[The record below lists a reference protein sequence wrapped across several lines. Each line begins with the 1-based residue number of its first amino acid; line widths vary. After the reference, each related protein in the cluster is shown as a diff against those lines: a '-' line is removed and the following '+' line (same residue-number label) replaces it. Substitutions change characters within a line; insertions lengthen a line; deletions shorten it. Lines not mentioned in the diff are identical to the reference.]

1 MSKPS
6 NFEFLENEYPILYQI
21 GVLAEHNLHQD
32 PATSLWKM
40 RVFGEKMT
48 EILFKEHALEF
59 PTENTFVN
67 RLRELCDERILPS
80 AIKDL
85 FHFVRIRGNK
95 ASHDHSGTFSD
106 ARQALVSGFKLSVW
120 LYETYSNEN
129 ADIRHLAFEEPT
141 HHNNNTQL
149 NLLEQDYKALEEK
162 YAELLKE
169 RATDG
174 ISQEK
179 QKDIE
184 ERSAKSVRK
193 IDWSEQETRELID
206 EQLRNAGWEADTK
219 SLNYKTYKTLPEK
232 GRNLAIAEWPVTQ
245 GWADYA
251 LFVGEELYG
260 IVEAKKYKQDIST
273 DLGQSKRYAAGI
285 SESDGISLLGEWDT
299 YKAPFLFSTNGRPY
313 LEQIKTKSGI
323 WFLDVRRNTNLP
335 KPLQG
340 WYSPEGLIKLRQQ
353 DIDEAN
359 QKLAASPLDFLQ
371 SKAGLGLRDYQIKAI
386 EAVENKIIRNPN
398 DRRAL
403 VAMATGTGKTRM
415 VIGLCYHLIQTNRFN
430 RILFLVDR
438 TILGTQAADAFKD
451 NKIEQLNTF
460 ADIYEIT
467 GLRNAIPGVDARLHF
482 ATVQSMV
489 KRLFYS
495 DENTPAPTVDQY
507 DCIVID
513 EAHRGYLLDR
523 ELEESDLDFR
533 DQMDYV
539 SKYRKVLEYFDA
551 YIIGLTATPAL
562 HTTDIFGK
570 PVYTY
575 SYREAVIDGFLID
588 HDPPKIIRTKLS
600 EEGIRWKAGEKPTAY
615 DDESNT
621 IVELHELEDELQF
634 DVSGFNKQVITESF
648 NRTVVKQLVQEL
660 DPDGEEKTLI
670 FAATDK
676 HADALVNYLREEFQ
690 AIGVSFPERAIQKIT
705 GSIDDPQSMVRQFKN
720 EKYPVIAVTVD
731 LLTTGVDVPSI
742 CHIVFL
748 RRVKS
753 RILYEQMLG
762 RATRRCDEIGKEAF
776 QIYDAVGLYETLED
790 YTQMKPV
797 VVSPTTSFR
806 QLVDELDQI
815 ADEDRA
821 KLQVEQI
828 IAKLQ
833 RKKLQIASGSGLESF
848 MYYTK
853 DKNADELLT
862 LLKEGSLQETVLQ
875 IRELNS
881 LWKFLDETNFSRRPL
896 YFSEHEDRLLGVDT
910 GYGAAKKPED
920 YLTSFTHFIQT
931 KQNEITALKVVLTR
945 PAELDRRSL
954 RELSIALAQ
963 EGYDTRKVK
972 TAWKQARNQ
981 DIGADIISFIRTLAL
996 GSSLQSREER
1006 VRKAVDK
1013 VRAMRPWNKVQ
1024 QKWLDRFEKQL
1035 INETVLQVED
1045 LDNSPFTDA
1054 GGFKQLNKTF
1064 DDRLEEVI
1072 KTINENLYQ
1081 ETA

>member
-6 NFEFLENEYPILYQI
+6 NFKFLENEYPILYQI

-32 PATSLWKM
+32 PATCLWKM

-59 PTENTFVN
+59 PAENTFVN
-67 RLRELCDERILPS
+67 RLRQLSDERILPS
-80 AIKDL
+80 AIRDL
-85 FHFVRIRGNK
+85 FHFVRTRGNK
-95 ASHDHSGTFSD
+95 ASHDHTGTFSD

-120 LYETYSNEN
+120 LYETYSEEN
-129 ADIRHLAFEEPT
+129 ADIRYLAFEEPD
-141 HHNNNTQL
+141 NGSGNMQL
-149 NLLEQDYKALEEK
+149 NQLERDYKALESK
-162 YAELLKE
+162 YAELLRE
-169 RATDG
+169 RTTDG
-174 ISQEK
+174 ISPEK

-184 ERSAKSVRK
+184 ERSAKSARK
-193 IDWSEQETRELID
+193 IEWSEQETRELID
-206 EQLRNAGWEADTK
+206 EQLRSAGWEAD
-219 SLNYKTYKTLPEK
+219 SRQINYKGNRTLPEK
-232 GRNLAIAEWPVTQ
+232 GRNLAIAEWPVAQ

-285 SESDGISLLGEWDT
+285 SVSDGIRLLGEWEM
-299 YKAPFLFSTNGRPY
+299 YKVPFLFSTNGRPY

-323 WFLDVRRNTNLP
+323 WFLDVRRSTNLP

-353 DIDEAN
+353 DIEEAN
-359 QKLAASPLDFLQ
+359 RKLAASPLDFLQ
-371 SKAGLGLRDYQIKAI
+371 NKAGLGLRDYQIRAI
-386 EAVENKIIRNPN
+386 KAVENKIIRNPA

-403 VAMATGTGKTRM
+403 VAMATGTGKTRT

-438 TILGTQAADAFKD
+438 TILGTQAADAFRD

-467 GLRNAIPGVDARLHF
+467 GLREVMPGVNSRLHF

-489 KRLFYS
+489 KRLFYN
-495 DENTPAPTVDQY
+495 DDHEAVPTVDQY

-513 EAHRGYLLDR
+513 EAHRGYLLDK
-523 ELEESDLDFR
+523 ELEEDDLGFR

-539 SKYRKVLEYFDA
+539 SKYRKVLDYFDA
-551 YIIGLTATPAL
+551 YKIGLTATPAL

-588 HDPPKIIRTKLS
+588 HDPPKIIRTKLG

-634 DVSGFNKQVITESF
+634 DVSGFNRRVITESF
-648 NRTVVKQLVQEL
+648 NRTVVKHLVQEL
-660 DPDGEEKTLI
+660 DPDGDEKTLI

-676 HADALVNYLREEFQ
+676 HANDLVNYLREEFHQ
-690 AIGVSFPERAIQKIT
+690 IGVRFPEKAIQKIT

-731 LLTTGVDVPSI
+731 LLSTGVDVPSI
-742 CHIVFL
+742 CNIVFL

-797 VVSPTTSFR
+797 VVSPTTSFW

-815 ADEDRA
+815 TNEDRA

-833 RKKLQIASGSGLESF
+833 RKKLQITSRSGLESF
-848 MYYTK
+848 MYYAK
-853 DKNADELLT
+853 DKNVDEFLA
-862 LLKEGSLQETVLQ
+862 LLKAGSPQENIQ
-875 IRELNS
+875 RIRELGS
-881 LWKFLDETNFSRRPL
+881 LWKFLDETNFSKRPV
-896 YFSEHEDRLLGVDT
+896 YFSEHEDNLLGVDS
-910 GYGAAKKPED
+910 GYGKSKKPED
-920 YLTSFTHFIQT
+920 YLTSFADFIRT
-931 KQNEITALKVVLTR
+931 KQNEIAALKIVLTR
-945 PAELDRRSL
+945 PAELDRQSL

-972 TAWKQARNQ
+972 AAWKQARNQ

-996 GSSLQSREER
+996 GSSLESQEER

-1013 VRAMRPWNKVQ
+1013 VRTMRPWNKVQ

-1035 INETVLQVED
+1035 IKEIVLQVED
-1045 LDNSPFTDA
+1045 LDDSPFNDA
-1054 GGFKQLNKTF
+1054 GGFRQLNKTF

-1072 KTINENLYQ
+1072 NTINENLYQ